1 MKTITIKFDDDKKA
15 QNVFDILMDIKVFDY
30 EKNQMCLV
38 DVISPEQEANAFG
51 GFQYSFDSC
60 SGITDMEIK

>member
-30 EKNQMCLV
+30 EKIRCV
-38 DVISPEQEANAFG
+38 W
-51 GFQYSFDSC
+51 
-60 SGITDMEIK
+60 